1 MLRLESVWLCK
12 SLLGGKVLFVCV
24 CVKRTVVAVS
34 KETDSLTE
42 RIKRIEDDKTNG
54 EEGVA
59 SRMQLPGHQM

>member
-1 MLRLESVWLCK
+1 M
-12 SLLGGKVLFVCV
+12 

-42 RIKRIEDDKTNG
+42 RKKRIVEDKTNG

>member
-1 MLRLESVWLCK
+1 VLRLASVSLCK
-12 SLLGGKVLFVCV
+12 SLLGGKVLFV

-42 RIKRIEDDKTNG
+42 RRKRIVEDKTNG

>member
-1 MLRLESVWLCK
+1 MLRLASVSLCK
-12 SLLGGKVLFVCV
+12 SLLGGKVLFV

-42 RIKRIEDDKTNG
+42 RKKRIVEDKTNG

>member
-1 MLRLESVWLCK
+1 MLRLASVSLCK
-12 SLLGGKVLFVCV
+12 SLLGGKVLFV

-42 RIKRIEDDKTNG
+42 RRKRIVEDKTNG